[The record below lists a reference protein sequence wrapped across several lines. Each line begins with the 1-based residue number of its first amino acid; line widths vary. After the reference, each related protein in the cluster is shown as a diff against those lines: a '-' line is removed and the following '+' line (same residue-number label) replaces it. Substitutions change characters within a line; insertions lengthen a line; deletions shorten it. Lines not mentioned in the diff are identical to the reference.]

1 MIPVEYLPLIIG
13 STIAIIILILMFRHL
28 RNLDK

>member
-1 MIPVEYLPLIIG
+1 MIPVEYLPSIIG
-13 STIAIIILILMFRHL
+13 SITTIIILILIFRHL

>member
-1 MIPVEYLPLIIG
+1 MIPDEYLPSIIG
-13 STIAIIILILMFRHL
+13 SITAIIILILMFRHL